1 MDCFH
6 KLSQCTHNNHQT
18 CQQPLKAHQI
28 RASAR
33 KNRTS
38 PAPLLLRMPIGCVN
52 LAGSGQFFL
61 PSRLVL
67 RSSSFKSSLSLSSFL
82 LPHCSSYLLSSSS
95 GMKRTK
101 GSTRS
106 SSECPSCLSLEGTGT
121 ALVSSCAPSGCRQFT
136 KGPCLN
142 DVRKIRCRHH
152 LSMAQTQNSP
162 DLLPKF
168 RKRFGRKKRKFT
180 AASPPPPS
188 MRVHSQRVS
197 NGSNMQDRHVCQ

>member
-18 CQQPLKAHQI
+18 CQQPLKAYP
-28 RASAR
+28 
-33 KNRTS
+33 S
-38 PAPLLLRMPIGCVN
+38 PPPNQGKSEKESNIAPLLLRMPIGCVN

-101 GSTRS
+101 GSTRP

-136 KGPCLN
+136 KGPYLN
-142 DVRKIRCRHH
+142 DVRKIGCRHH

-180 AASPPPPS
+180 AVSPPPPPPPPS
-188 MRVHSQRVS
+188 MRVHTAQPASFQWK
-197 NGSNMQDRHVCQ
+197 